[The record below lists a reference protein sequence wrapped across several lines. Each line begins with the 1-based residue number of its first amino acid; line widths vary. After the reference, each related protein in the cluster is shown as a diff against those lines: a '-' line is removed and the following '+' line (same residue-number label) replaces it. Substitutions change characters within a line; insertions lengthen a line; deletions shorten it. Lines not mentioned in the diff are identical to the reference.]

1 MLATLLEAAAPRGAA
16 LGSAAATVMPLPL
29 PPSLPRA
36 LAWGDEVSVSHVRA
50 VQKIELIQD
59 EVCHICVRGL
69 LKVAV
74 PAGRGWVGGQAGGWA
89 SEKQG
94 AWC

>member
-1 MLATLLEAAAPRGAA
+1 MIIRARCAVEMLATLLEAAAPRGAA

-50 VQKIELIQD
+50 VQKYLQG
-59 EVCHICVRGL
+59 VGGWV
-69 LKVAV
+69 
-74 PAGRGWVGGQAGGWA
+74 GRRVGGQARNR
-89 SEKQG
+89 ELG
-94 AWC
+94 AER